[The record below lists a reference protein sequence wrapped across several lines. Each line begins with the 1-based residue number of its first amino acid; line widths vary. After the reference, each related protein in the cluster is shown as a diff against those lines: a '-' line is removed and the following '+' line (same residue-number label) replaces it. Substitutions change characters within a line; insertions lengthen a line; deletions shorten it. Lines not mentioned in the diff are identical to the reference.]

1 MAPLSLSVV
10 IPTWGEG
17 SEIRAVVAVARA
29 IGDEV
34 IVVDAGSPDG
44 TAELARAAG
53 ARVIVAAKG
62 RGAQLDAGAR
72 VATGDALLFLHADI
86 RLPAEARAAIEV
98 ALSEPGILGGNF
110 RVLYGSPTPAARL
123 FSWGNDLR
131 RRWLRIYY
139 GDSALFVRRE
149 TYAALRG
156 FRTLPIL
163 EDYDFVRRLERMG
176 RTAYVRHVAVR
187 VSARRFETRP
197 IRTLCIWGF
206 LQFLFSVGVSAD
218 WLARFYRDARRPSTS
233 PSGQGL
239 G

>member
-10 IPTWGEG
+10 IPTWCEA

-34 IVVDAGSPDG
+34 IVDAGSPDG

-98 ALSEPGILGGNF
+98 ALSEPGILGG
-110 RVLYGSPTPAARL
+110 
-123 FSWGNDLR
+123 
-131 RRWLRIYY
+131 
-139 GDSALFVRRE
+139 
-149 TYAALRG
+149 
-156 FRTLPIL
+156 
-163 EDYDFVRRLERMG
+163 
-176 RTAYVRHVAVR
+176 
-187 VSARRFETRP
+187 
-197 IRTLCIWGF
+197 
-206 LQFLFSVGVSAD
+206 
-218 WLARFYRDARRPSTS
+218 
-233 PSGQGL
+233 
-239 G
+239 